1 MKEEEASAKRPKNET
16 MHNELEKQRRLRFRQ
31 LEQWKRVLLEYVII
45 TVATILLVVGVHFF
59 KFPNHFSF
67 GGVTGV
73 AVVLG
78 AVMDYSA
85 ATYTFIINMALL
97 VFGFLF
103 LGKGFGVKTV
113 YVSILTSVGL
123 EILDRW
129 FPLTAPLTTQ
139 PVLELIFAI
148 FLPALSSAILFNIG
162 ASGGGTDILAM
173 ILKKYTSFSI
183 SAALFMVDFFIVLAS
198 CFVFDIQTGLF
209 SLTGLLAKSLVID
222 NVIES
227 INLCKA
233 FMIVCD
239 DPEPICSYICD
250 ELGRSATIYRAEGAY
265 SHHAKT
271 MILTVTKRSQ
281 AVQLRNFV
289 RRSQPDS
296 FITIFNSSEI
306 IGKGFRGLN

>member
-1 MKEEEASAKRPKNET
+1 

-31 LEQWKRVLLEYVII
+31 LKQWKRLALEYLLI
-45 TVATILLVVGVHFF
+45 TVAILLLVVGVYFF

-73 AVVLG
+73 AVVLE
-78 AVMDYSA
+78 ALLSHSA
-85 ATYTFIINMALL
+85 ATYTFIINMVLL

-103 LGKGFGVKTV
+103 LGKDFGLKTV
-113 YVSILTSVGL
+113 YASVLTSVGL
-123 EILDRW
+123 WAMELW
-129 FPLTAPLTTQ
+129 FPMAAPLTEQ

-173 ILKKYTSFSI
+173 ILKKYTTFSI
-183 SAALFMVDFFIVLAS
+183 SAALFLVDFVIVLAS

-239 DPEPICSYICD
+239 EPEPICRYICD

-265 SHHAKT
+265 SHHKKT
-271 MILTVTKRSQ
+271 MILTVTKRGQ

-289 RRSQPDS
+289 RRNQPES